1 MGLQIK
7 KSNNWK
13 GINQRKKFRFV
24 NEFIVE
30 FSKEHVV
37 EFYGQTTLRLL
48 YYKEVMKNFK
58 NLQENACA
66 EVTFLITLQAGRL
79 QLCQK
84 RLRHRCF
91 PVKVTN
97 FLKTPIFRN
106 IFERLL
112 LTIRAFSKS
121 QRTSKF
127 FTSEAIPHKISSG
140 NPIQVFIWI
149 T

>member
-1 MGLQIK
+1 MGLHIK
-7 KSNNWK
+7 KLNKWK

-37 EFYGQTTLRLL
+37 EFSGQTTVRLL
-48 YYKEVMKNFK
+48 YYKEVTKNFK
-58 NLQENACA
+58 NLRENACA
-66 EVTFLITLQAGRL
+66 EVTFFITLQAGRL

-91 PVKVTN
+91 PVKVIN
-97 FLKTPIFRN
+97 FSKTPILQN
-106 IFERLL
+106 IFEWLL
-112 LTIRAFSKS
+112 LTIRVFSKS

-127 FTSEAIPHKISSG
+127 FTSEAIPHKISSA